1 MKKSNLVLI
10 IVLSVV
16 IVGLITGLVFFISK
30 AKQKEAEIAE
40 VVEMMN
46 FEKEQVEQE
55 FQDLTYEFAG
65 YSATIKNDSLFQ
77 LLESEKL
84 KVNQLLEELRITKS
98 TNARRISELKKELAT
113 VRSVMIHYV
122 NQIDSLNAE
131 NKELKTKNVE
141 VNRKYNQ
148 VSQQAE
154 RLSKEKETLSEVV
167 TRASKLD
174 VVNFSMQ
181 TLNSRGRKTTWF
193 TQVANL
199 QFNYTINKNI
209 TTDPGNK
216 TLYVRLTRPDSEVM
230 TKNPNHL
237 FQFEDKKIAYSLSKN
252 FEYEGESINDM
263 IYWKV
268 EEVMQKG
275 NYRADFFVDGSLVG
289 SFEFEIKK

>member
-1 MKKSNLVLI
+1 MKKTNLVLI
-10 IVLSVV
+10 IVGSVL
-16 IVGLITGLVFFISK
+16 IVALIAGLIYFMSK

-65 YSATIKNDSLFQ
+65 YSANIKNDSIFQ

-84 KVNQLLEELRITKS
+84 KVSQLLEELRITKS

-131 NKELKTKNVE
+131 NKVLKTENVE
-141 VNRKYNQ
+141 VKRKYNQ
-148 VSQQAE
+148 ASQQAE
-154 RLSKEKETLSEVV
+154 RLSKEKETLNEVV
-167 TRASKLD
+167 SRASKLE
-174 VVNFSMQ
+174 VVNFSIK
-181 TLNSRGRKTTWF
+181 TLNSRGRKTSWF

-199 QFNYTINKNI
+199 EFNYTVAKNI

-216 TLYVRLTRPDSEVM
+216 TLYMRLTRPDSEVM

-237 FQFEDKKIAYSLSKN
+237 FQFEDKQVAYSARKD
-252 FEYEGESINDM
+252 FEYEGEALNDV

-268 EEVMQKG
+268 EEVMPKG
-275 NYRADFFVDGSLVG
+275 DYRADFFIDGSLVG
-289 SFEFEIKK
+289 SFVFELDK